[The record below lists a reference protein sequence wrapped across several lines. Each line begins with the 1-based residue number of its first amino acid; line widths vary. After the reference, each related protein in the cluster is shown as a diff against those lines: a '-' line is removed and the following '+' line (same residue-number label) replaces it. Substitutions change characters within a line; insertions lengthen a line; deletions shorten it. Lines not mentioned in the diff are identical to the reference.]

1 MHHKPSLFV
10 QLAPML
16 AKNGWR
22 PIPGYA
28 DTKRPSV
35 TRWNDLNNAP
45 WPPDKFI
52 DVMLG
57 QGQLEGEI
65 VCLAIQRE
73 IVAID
78 LDILDEQQAQAAY
91 DFALK
96 FLGQT
101 PLVRIGL
108 APKKVLIYRNDGT
121 IKSRKLHPIEI
132 FAGSGQVV
140 GFGFHAKAGR
150 DYQWSHSSPM
160 ELAVDAPSI
169 PMINQNDLDQF
180 LNACWDVIPRK
191 YVDRTDWEAPAFI
204 GKDHQADRQQALDL
218 VHQEANKL
226 NTAPE
231 GTRNSSLFNAAY
243 IAGQAIASGLV
254 ERHEA
259 EAIIAQVAIGSGLE
273 ASEIAATTRSGIGK
287 GGNNPFFVPGA
298 WFEHP
303 DEDVAD
309 EDVAEE
315 VVAAMTGL
323 KRFAFDSNVPF
334 TFPPSLIK
342 GLLPRNGIAFIGGQS
357 GSGKTF
363 VAIDLAVALCT
374 GQSFFGKRIKERVGV
389 LFIAGEGAETIQP
402 RLTIARMARNVD
414 ETLPIAWAPTFPDFT
429 RVEEVRSFMLE
440 LKALKAFML
449 DKHKVRLGAIVVDTL
464 AAVFS
469 LQDENDNSEASKI
482 IRAMKVIGEALDV
495 LLIPVHHY
503 GKGAETGLRGASAW
517 RAGCDAV
524 LSITA
529 DRNQLTGVVSGH
541 SLWLA
546 KSRVG
551 EEGPVGAF
559 GLRTMLLGVDED
571 GDELTSC
578 YVVPEVTAKQT
589 VAARRE
595 SEAVALEMLAVGEH
609 RADPRSDHWAGHLVA
624 EAFGLDTAEPKQ
636 LAQVKGILKRLI
648 AEGKVVEVF
657 RNDAHR
663 EKKKFVEVVK
673 KDNLS
678 QNEVAVVAA
687 VVAKNTCDASVGGL
701 FD

>member
-10 QLAPML
+10 QLAPTL
-16 AKNGWR
+16 VANGWR
-22 PIPGYA
+22 PLPGYA
-28 DTKRPSV
+28 DTKRPSIKQ
-35 TRWNDLNNAP
+35 WNHFNVEP
-45 WPPDKFI
+45 WTQDKLREI
-52 DVMLG
+52 MAG
-57 QGQLEGEI
+57 QGQVEGEI
-65 VCLAIQRE
+65 VCLAVQRE

-78 LDILDEQQAQAAY
+78 LDLEDPHQADSAY
-91 DFALK
+91 DAALR
-96 FLGQT
+96 FLGFT
-101 PLVRIGL
+101 PLVRIGREPRKL
-108 APKKVLIYRNDGT
+108 LIYRNDGS

-169 PMINQNDLDQF
+169 PMINQNNLDQF
-180 LNACWDVIPRK
+180 LNACWDFIPRK
-191 YVDRTDWEAPAFI
+191 YTERTDWEAPAFI

-218 VHQEANKL
+218 VSQEANKL

-298 WFEHP
+298 WFEQP
-303 DEDVAD
+303 DETDRIVSDVMQ
-309 EDVAEE
+309 
-315 VVAAMTGL
+315 AMNTDSYFSDDDL
-323 KRFAFDSNVPF
+323 KPF

-357 GSGKTF
+357 GAGKTF
-363 VAIDLAVALCT
+363 VAIDMAAALAT
-374 GQSFFGKRIKERVGV
+374 GQSFFGKRVKEKVGV
-389 LFIAGEGAETIQP
+389 VFIAGEGAETIQP
-402 RLTIARMARNVD
+402 RLTIARMARNV
-414 ETLPIAWAPTFPDFT
+414 EGTLPISWTSIIPDFT
-429 RVEEVRSFMLE
+429 KAEEV
-440 LKALKAFML
+440 KAFISRLKQKSVWMQERYG
-449 DKHKVRLGAIVVDTL
+449 VRLGAIVVDTL
-464 AAVFS
+464 AAVFA
-469 LQDENDNSEASKI
+469 LQDENDNSEAAKV
-482 IRAMKVIGEALDV
+482 IRALKVIGEALDV
-495 LLIPVHHY
+495 LLIPIHHY

-529 DRNQLTGVVSGH
+529 ERNQLTGVVSGH

-551 EEGPVGAF
+551 EEGAVGAF

-578 YVVPEVTAKQT
+578 YVVPEAAVKQT

>member
-1 MHHKPSLFV
+1 MNMHHKPSLFV
-10 QLAPML
+10 QLAPTL
-16 AKNGWR
+16 VKNGWR

-28 DTKRPSV
+28 DTKRPSI
-35 TRWNDLNNAP
+35 TRWNDLNNAQ
-45 WPPDKFI
+45 WPPDKL
-52 DVMLG
+52 DETLEG

-73 IVAID
+73 IVAVD

-91 DFALK
+91 DFALR

-150 DYQWSHSSPM
+150 DYQWPHKSPL
-160 ELAVDAPSI
+160 ELVVDDPSI
-169 PMINQNDLDQF
+169 PMISQSQLDQF
-180 LNACWDVIPRK
+180 LNACWDIIPRK
-191 YVDRTDWEAPAFI
+191 YVERTDWEPPAFV
-204 GKDHQADRQQALDL
+204 GNSHADDRKQALGL
-218 VHQEANKL
+218 VHQKANSL
-226 NTAPE
+226 IMAPE
-231 GTRNSSLFNAAY
+231 GTRNSALFDAAY
-243 IAGQAIASGLV
+243 VAGQGIAAGLV

-259 EAIIAQVAIGSGLE
+259 ELMLMQAASAAGLSPE
-273 ASEIAATTRSGIGK
+273 ESLATTRSGITK
-287 GGNNPFFVPGA
+287 GGHNPFFVPGM
-298 WFEHP
+298 WFEKP
-303 DEDVAD
+303 DHNETVVSAVVHAMSTDHKDVHFD
-309 EDVAEE
+309 D
-315 VVAAMTGL
+315 L
-323 KRFAFDSNVPF
+323 KPF

-357 GSGKTF
+357 GAGKTF
-363 VAIDLAVALCT
+363 VAVDLAVALTT
-374 GQSFFGKRIKERVGV
+374 GQTFFNRRVKERVGV
-389 LFIAGEGAETIQP
+389 MFVAGEGAETIQP

-414 ETLPIAWAPTFPDFT
+414 GTLPIAWTATIPDFT
-429 RVEEVRSFMLE
+429 KPDEVR
-440 LKALKAFML
+440 AFISKLRWTNAQMM
-449 DKHKVRLGAIVVDTL
+449 DQHGVRLGAIVIDTL
-464 AAVFS
+464 AAVFT
-469 LQDENDNSEASKI
+469 LQDENDNSEASKV
-482 IRAMKVIGEALDV
+482 IRAMKVIGDELDV
-495 LLIPVHHY
+495 LMVPIHHY

-529 DRNQLTGVVSGH
+529 ERNQLTGVVSGH

-551 EEGPVGAF
+551 EEGPAGAF
-559 GLRTMLLGVDED
+559 SLRTMLLGVDED

-578 YVVPEVTAKQT
+578 YVVPELMVKQT

-595 SEAVALEMLAVGEH
+595 AEAVALDLVDGGEW
-609 RADPRSDHWAGHLVA
+609 RADPQSELWVGRCVA
-624 EAFGLDTAEPKQ
+624 EAFGLDVEDVKQ
-636 LAQVKGILKRLI
+636 KAQIKSILKRLI
-648 AEGKVVEVF
+648 AEKKVVEVF
-657 RNDAHR
+657 RSDARRH
-663 EKKKFVEVVK
+663 KKKYVELVK

-678 QNEVAVVAA
+678 AEKGAPPSAPPC
-687 VVAKNTCDASVGGL
+687 KNPCEDTVGGL

>member
-1 MHHKPSLFV
+1 MNMHHKPSLFV
-10 QLAPML
+10 RLAPTL
-16 AKNGWR
+16 VKNGWR

-28 DTKRPSV
+28 DTKRPSI
-35 TRWNDLNNAP
+35 TRWNDLNNAQ
-45 WPPDKFI
+45 WPPDKFEET
-52 DVMLG
+52 LAG

-65 VCLAIQRE
+65 VCLAIQKE
-73 IVAID
+73 LVAID

-91 DFALK
+91 DFALR
-96 FLGQT
+96 FLGPT

-150 DYQWSHSSPM
+150 DYQWSHSSPV
-160 ELAVDAPSI
+160 ELSVDDPSI
-169 PMINQNDLDQF
+169 PMINQHQLDQF

-226 NTAPE
+226 TEAPE

-298 WFEHP
+298 WFEQP
-303 DEDVAD
+303 DETDRIVSDVMQ
-309 EDVAEE
+309 
-315 VVAAMTGL
+315 AMSGDSYFSDDDL
-323 KRFAFDSNVPF
+323 KPF

-357 GSGKTF
+357 GAGKTF
-363 VAIDLAVALCT
+363 VAIDMAAALAT
-374 GQSFFGKRIKERVGV
+374 GQSFFGKRVKEKVGV
-389 LFIAGEGAETIQP
+389 VFIAGEGAETIQP
-402 RLTIARMARNVD
+402 RLTIARMARNI
-414 ETLPIAWAPTFPDFT
+414 EGTLPISWTSIIPDFT
-429 RVEEVRSFMLE
+429 KPDEV
-440 LKALKAFML
+440 KAFISRLKQKSVWMQERYG
-449 DKHKVRLGAIVVDTL
+449 VRMGAVVIDTL
-464 AAVFS
+464 AAVFA
-469 LQDENDNSEASKI
+469 LQDENDNSEAAKV
-482 IRAMKVIGEALDV
+482 IRALKVIGEALDV

-648 AEGKVVEVF
+648 AERKVVEVF

>member
-10 QLAPML
+10 QLAPTL
-16 AKNGWR
+16 VANGWR
-22 PIPGYA
+22 PLPGYA
-28 DTKRPSV
+28 DTKRPSIKQ
-35 TRWNDLNNAP
+35 WNQFNVEP
-45 WPPDKFI
+45 WTQDKLREI
-52 DVMLG
+52 MAG
-57 QGQLEGEI
+57 QGQVEGEI
-65 VCLAIQRE
+65 VCLAVQRE

-78 LDILDEQQAQAAY
+78 LDIEDEELANFAY
-91 DFALK
+91 KMAREY
-96 FLGQT
+96 LGDT
-101 PLVRIGL
+101 PLVRIGREPRKL
-108 APKKVLIYRNDGT
+108 LIYRNDGT

-150 DYQWSHSSPM
+150 DYQWTHTSP
-160 ELAVDAPSI
+160 LQLSVDDECI
-169 PMINQNDLDQF
+169 PQINQYMLDRF
-180 LNACWDVIPRK
+180 LTACWDVIPRK
-191 YVDRTDWEAPAFI
+191 YTERTDWEAPAFI

-218 VHQEANKL
+218 VSQEANKL

-231 GTRNSSLFNAAY
+231 GTRNSALFNAAY

-259 EAIIAQVAIGSGLE
+259 EVIIGQSAIGSGLE
-273 ASEIAATTRSGIGK
+273 PSEIAATTKSGIGK
-287 GGNNPFFVPGA
+287 GGNNPFFVPGQ
-298 WFEHP
+298 WFERSAEP
-303 DEDVAD
+303 DTAD
-309 EDVAEE
+309 D

-323 KRFAFDSNVPF
+323 KRFAFDSDTPF

-374 GQSFFGKRIKERVGV
+374 GQSFFGRRIRERVGV

-402 RLTIARMARNVD
+402 RLTIARMARSVD
-414 ETLPIAWAPTFPDFT
+414 RTLPIAWAPTFPDFT
-429 RVEEVRSFMLE
+429 RVEEVRGFMQE
-440 LKALKAFML
+440 LKVLKAYMQ
-449 DKHKVRLGAIVVDTL
+449 DTHGVRLGAIVVDTL
-464 AAVFS
+464 AAVFA
-469 LQDENDNSEASKI
+469 LQDENDNSEAAKV
-482 IRAMKVIGEALDV
+482 IRALKVIGEALDV
-495 LLIPVHHY
+495 LLIPIHHY

-595 SEAVALEMLAVGEH
+595 AEAVALELVDGGEW
-609 RADPRSDHWAGHLVA
+609 RADPQSELWVGRCVA
-624 EAFGLDTAEPKQ
+624 EAFGLDIEDAKQ
-636 LAQVKGILKRLI
+636 RAQIKGILKRLV
-648 AEGKVVEVF
+648 AEKKVVEVF
-657 RNDAHR
+657 RNDAQR
-663 EKKKFVEVVK
+663 RSRKFVELPK

-678 QNEVAVVAA
+678 QNEAA
-687 VVAKNTCDASVGGL
+687 PPSAPPLKMPCEDHVGGL

>member
-10 QLAPML
+10 QLAPTL
-16 AKNGWR
+16 VKNGWR

-28 DTKRPSV
+28 DTKRPSIKN
-35 TRWNDLNNAP
+35 WNDLNAAQ

-52 DVMLG
+52 DVMAG
-57 QGQLEGEI
+57 QGQFEGEI
-65 VCLAIQRE
+65 VCFAIQRE
-73 IVAID
+73 LVAID

-91 DFALK
+91 DFALR
-96 FLGQT
+96 FLGPT

-150 DYQWSHSSPM
+150 DYQWPKLSPLD
-160 ELAVDAPSI
+160 LAVDDPTI
-169 PMINQNDLDQF
+169 PMINQNQLDQF
-180 LNACWDVIPRK
+180 LNACWDFIPRK
-191 YVDRTDWEAPAFI
+191 YTDRTDWEPPAFI

-226 NTAPE
+226 TEAPE
-231 GTRNSSLFNAAY
+231 GTRNSSLFNASY

-259 EAIIAQVAIGSGLE
+259 EAIIAQAAIGSGLE
-273 ASEIAATTRSGIGK
+273 LSEIAATTRSGIAK

-303 DEDVAD
+303 DDAAD
-309 EDVAEE
+309 DAVDDI
-315 VVAAMTGL
+315 VAAMTGL
-323 KRFAFDSNVPF
+323 KRFAFDSDTPF

-402 RLTIARMARNVD
+402 RLTIARMARNV
-414 ETLPIAWAPTFPDFT
+414 EGTLPIAWAPTFPDFT
-429 RVEEVRSFMLE
+429 RVEEVRAFMQE
-440 LKALKAFML
+440 LKALKAFMQ
-449 DKHKVRLGAIVVDTL
+449 DTHGVRLGAIVVDTL
-464 AAVFS
+464 AAVFA
-469 LQDENDNSEASKI
+469 LQDENDNSEAAKV
-482 IRAMKVIGEALDV
+482 IRALKVIGEALDV
-495 LLIPVHHY
+495 LLIPIHHY

-578 YVVPEVTAKQT
+578 YVVPEAAVKQT

-595 SEAVALEMLAVGEH
+595 NEAVALEMLSVGQH
-609 RADPRSDHWAGHLVA
+609 RADPRSDHWAGHVVA
-624 EAFGLDTAEPKQ
+624 EAFSLDTAEPKQ

-687 VVAKNTCDASVGGL
+687 VVAENPCNASVGGL

>member
-10 QLAPML
+10 QLAPTL
-16 AKNGWR
+16 VKNGWR

-28 DTKRPSV
+28 DTKRPSI
-35 TRWNDLNNAP
+35 TRWNDLNNAQ
-45 WPPDKFI
+45 WPPDKL
-52 DVMLG
+52 DETLEG

-91 DFALK
+91 DFALR

-150 DYQWSHSSPM
+150 DYQWPHKSPL
-160 ELAVDAPSI
+160 ELAVDDPTI
-169 PMINQNDLDQF
+169 PMINQHQLDQF
-180 LNACWDVIPRK
+180 LIACWDVIPRK
-191 YVDRTDWEAPAFI
+191 YTDRTDWEPPAFI
-204 GKDHQADRQQALDL
+204 GQNHQADRQQALDL
-218 VHQEANKL
+218 VSQEANKL
-226 NTAPE
+226 TEAPE
-231 GTRNSSLFNAAY
+231 GTRNSSLFNASY

-259 EAIIAQVAIGSGLE
+259 EAIIAQAATVSGLE
-273 ASEIAATTRSGIGK
+273 PSEIAATTKSGIGK
-287 GGNNPFFVPGA
+287 GGNNPFFVPGQ
-298 WFEHP
+298 WFETQEHTQA
-303 DEDVAD
+303 ED
-309 EDVAEE
+309 
-315 VVAAMTGL
+315 VVAAMTGI
-323 KRFAFDSNVPF
+323 KRFSFDSNIPF
-334 TFPPSLIK
+334 KFPPSLIK
-342 GLLPRNGIAFIGGQS
+342 GLLPRNGVAFIGGQS

-363 VAIDLAVALCT
+363 IAIDLAVALCT
-374 GQSFFGKRIKERVGV
+374 GQSFFGRRVKEHVGV

-402 RLTIARMARNVD
+402 RLTIARMARNV
-414 ETLPIAWAPTFPDFT
+414 ERTLPIAWAPTFPDFT
-429 RVEEVRSFMLE
+429 RVEEVRSFMQE
-440 LKALKAFML
+440 LKALKTHMQET
-449 DKHKVRLGAIVVDTL
+449 HGVRLGAIVVDTL
-464 AAVFS
+464 AAVFA
-469 LQDENDNSEASKI
+469 LQDENDNSEASRV

-503 GKGAETGLRGASAW
+503 GKGSETGLRGASAW

-529 DRNQLTGVVSGH
+529 ERNQLTGVVSGH

-578 YVVPEVTAKQT
+578 YVVPEAAEKQT

-595 SEAVALEMLAVGEH
+595 NEAMALELIENGVC
-609 RADPRSDHWAGHLVA
+609 RADPQSEFWVGLCIA
-624 EAFGLDTAEPKQ
+624 EAFSLDAGDPKQ
-636 LAQVKGILKRLI
+636 KAAVKGIIRRLI
-648 AEGKVVEVF
+648 SENKIKEVI
-657 RNDAHR
+657 RND
-663 EKKKFVEVVK
+663 EKRKPRKFVEVVK

-678 QNEVAVVAA
+678 QNEAA
-687 VVAKNTCDASVGGL
+687 PPSAPPLKKPCDDHVGGL

>member
-10 QLAPML
+10 RLAPTL
-16 AKNGWR
+16 VKNGWR

-28 DTKRPSV
+28 DTKRPSI
-35 TRWNDLNNAP
+35 TRWNDLNNAQ
-45 WPPDKFI
+45 WPPDKFEETL
-52 DVMLG
+52 VG

-91 DFALK
+91 DFALR
-96 FLGQT
+96 FLGPT

-140 GFGFHAKAGR
+140 GFGHHAKAGR
-150 DYQWSHSSPM
+150 DYQWPKLSPLD
-160 ELAVDAPSI
+160 LAVDDPTI
-169 PMINQNDLDQF
+169 PMVNQNQLDQF

-191 YVDRTDWEAPAFI
+191 YVERTDWEPPAFI
-204 GKDHQADRQQALDL
+204 GKDHQADRQQALEL
-218 VHQEANKL
+218 VRIEADKL
-226 NTAPE
+226 LWTAE
-231 GTRNSSLFNAAY
+231 GTRNNALFNAAY
-243 IAGQAIASGLV
+243 IAGQAIAAGLV
-254 ERHEA
+254 ERFEA
-259 EAIIAQVAIGSGLE
+259 EAIIAQAATVSGLE
-273 ASEIAATTRSGIGK
+273 PSEIAATTKSGIGK

-303 DEDVAD
+303 DDTETIVSDVITAMSSDAD
-309 EDVAEE
+309 IRRHSKE
-315 VVAAMTGL
+315 
-323 KRFAFDSNVPF
+323 PF
-334 TFPPSLIK
+334 TFPPSLVK

-357 GSGKTF
+357 GAGKTF
-363 VAIDLAVALCT
+363 IAIDLAVALTT
-374 GQSFFGKRIKERVGV
+374 GQTFFGRKVKEKVGV
-389 LFIAGEGAETIQP
+389 MFIAGEGAETIQP
-402 RLTIARMARNVD
+402 RLTVACMARNV
-414 ETLPIAWAPTFPDFT
+414 ERLLPISWTATIPDFT
-429 RVEEVRSFMLE
+429 KPDEVRAFIAK
-440 LKALKAFML
+440 LKREAAWMQEN
-449 DKHKVRLGAIVVDTL
+449 HGVRMGAIVIDTL
-464 AAVFS
+464 SAVFNM
-469 LQDENDNSEASKI
+469 QDENDNSEAARI
-482 IRAMKVIGEALDV
+482 IRALKVIGEALDV
-495 LLIPVHHY
+495 LLIPIHHY

-551 EEGPVGAF
+551 EEGSVGAF

-578 YVVPEVTAKQT
+578 YVVPEAAVKQT

-595 SEAVALEMLAVGEH
+595 AEAVALELVDGGEW
-609 RADPRSDHWAGHLVA
+609 RADPQSELWVGRCVA
-624 EAFGLDTAEPKQ
+624 EAFSLDIEDAKQ
-636 LAQVKGILKRLI
+636 RAQIKGILKRLV
-648 AEGKVVEVF
+648 AEKKVVEVF
-657 RNDAHR
+657 RNDAQR
-663 EKKKFVEVVK
+663 RSRKFVELPK

-678 QNEVAVVAA
+678 ENEAA
-687 VVAKNTCDASVGGL
+687 PPSAPPLKMPCEDHVGGL

>member
-10 QLAPML
+10 QLAPTL
-16 AKNGWR
+16 VANGWR
-22 PIPGYA
+22 PLPGYA
-28 DTKRPSV
+28 DTKRPSIKN
-35 TRWNDLNNAP
+35 WNHFNLEP
-45 WPPDKFI
+45 WTQDKLREI
-52 DVMLG
+52 MAG
-57 QGQLEGEI
+57 QGQVEGEI
-65 VCLAIQRE
+65 VCLAVQKD

-78 LDILDEQQAQAAY
+78 LDLEEEAYANIAY
-91 DFALK
+91 DRAQQ
-96 FLGQT
+96 FLGFT
-101 PLVRIGL
+101 PLLRIGREPRKL
-108 APKKVLIYRNDGT
+108 LIYRNDGS
-121 IKSRKLHPIEI
+121 IKSRKFHPIEI
-132 FAGSGQVV
+132 FAGSGQIV

-150 DYQWSHSSPM
+150 DYRWPHESPR
-160 ELAVDAPSI
+160 ELSVNSQSI
-169 PMINQNDLDQF
+169 PIISQGQLDRF
-180 LNACWDVIPRK
+180 LSACWDYIPRK
-191 YVDRTDWEAPAFI
+191 WVEQRDWEPPQFI
-204 GKDHQADRQQALDL
+204 GGDHAADRQQALDL
-218 VHQEANKL
+218 VSVEANKL
-226 NTAPE
+226 NIAPE
-231 GTRNSSLFNAAY
+231 GTRNNALFNAAY

-254 ERHEA
+254 ERYEA
-259 EAIIAQVAIGSGLE
+259 EGIIGQAAIGSGLE
-273 ASEIAATTRSGIGK
+273 PNEIAATTKSGIAK
-287 GGNNPFFVPGA
+287 GAHNPFFVPGQ
-298 WFEHP
+298 WFERSAEP
-303 DEDVAD
+303 DTAD
-309 EDVAEE
+309 N

-323 KRFAFDSNVPF
+323 KRFAFDSDTPF

-374 GQSFFGKRIKERVGV
+374 GQSFFGRRIRERVGV

-402 RLTIARMARNVD
+402 RLTIARMARSVD
-414 ETLPIAWAPTFPDFT
+414 RTLPIAWAPTFPDFT
-429 RVEEVRSFMLE
+429 RVEEVRGFMQE
-440 LKALKAFML
+440 LKVLKAYMQ
-449 DKHKVRLGAIVVDTL
+449 DTHGVRLGAIVVDTL
-464 AAVFS
+464 AAVFA
-469 LQDENDNSEASKI
+469 LQDENDNSEAAKV
-482 IRAMKVIGEALDV
+482 IRALKVIGEALDV
-495 LLIPVHHY
+495 LLIPIHHY

-595 SEAVALEMLAVGEH
+595 AEAVALEMLAVGEH

>member
-1 MHHKPSLFV
+1 MHHKPSRFV
-10 QLAPML
+10 QAAPDL
-16 AKNGWR
+16 VVKKWR
-22 PIPGYA
+22 PLPGYA
-28 DTKRPSV
+28 DTKRPSIKSWQ
-35 TRWNDLNNAP
+35 TYNSRQWEDDELREMMA
-45 WPPDKFI
+45 
-52 DVMLG
+52 G
-57 QGQLEGEI
+57 QGQLEGEM
-65 VCLAIQRE
+65 VCLAVQRE

-78 LDILDEQQAQAAY
+78 LDLEDPAMAAHASKC
-91 DFALK
+91 ALQY
-96 FLGQT
+96 LGLT
-101 PLVRIGL
+101 PLTRIGREPRKL
-108 APKKVLIYRNDGT
+108 LIYRNDGT

-140 GFGFHAKAGR
+140 GFGYHAKAGR
-150 DYQWSHSSPM
+150 DYQWPHKSPL
-160 ELAVDAPSI
+160 ELAVDDPSI
-169 PMINQNDLDQF
+169 PMINQHQLDQF

-191 YVDRTDWEAPAFI
+191 YVERTDWEPPQFI
-204 GKDHQADRQQALDL
+204 GQDHQADRQQALDL
-218 VHQEANKL
+218 VRQEVNKL
-226 NTAPE
+226 ITAPE

-254 ERHEA
+254 ERTEA

-273 ASEIAATTRSGIGK
+273 PSEIAATTKSGIAK
-287 GGNNPFFVPGA
+287 GGHNPFFVPGA
-298 WFEHP
+298 WFELP
-303 DEDVAD
+303 DDTALDAAD
-309 EDVAEE
+309 D

-323 KRFAFDSNVPF
+323 KRFTFDSATPF

-402 RLTIARMARNVD
+402 RLTIARMARNV
-414 ETLPIAWAPTFPDFT
+414 EKTLPIAWAPTFPDFT

-449 DKHKVRLGAIVVDTL
+449 EQHGVRLGAIVVDTL

-469 LQDENDNSEASKI
+469 LQDENDNSEASKV
-482 IRAMKVIGEALDV
+482 IRAMKVIGDALDV

-551 EEGPVGAF
+551 EEGSVGAF

-578 YVVPEVTAKQT
+578 YVVPEVAVQQT

-595 SEAVALEMLAVGEH
+595 NEAVALEMLGVGEH
-609 RADPRSDHWAGHLVA
+609 RADPRSEHWAGVLVA
-624 EAFGLDTAEPKQ
+624 EAHSLDLAEPKQ
-636 LAQVKGILKRLI
+636 LAKVKDILKRML
-648 AEGKVVEVF
+648 AEGKLKEVV
-657 RNDAHR
+657 RNDENR
-663 EKKKFVEVVK
+663 RPRKYIEVVK

-678 QNEVAVVAA
+678 QNGAAPVAA
-687 VVAKNTCDASVGGL
+687 PVAENPCYDTVGGL

>member
-10 QLAPML
+10 QLAPTL
-16 AKNGWR
+16 VANGWR
-22 PIPGYA
+22 PLPGYA

-35 TRWNDLNNAP
+35 TKWNDLNNAQ
-45 WPPDKFI
+45 WPPDKFEET
-52 DVMLG
+52 LAG

-91 DFALK
+91 DFALR

-140 GFGFHAKAGR
+140 GFGYHAKAGR
-150 DYQWSHSSPM
+150 DYQWPHKSPL
-160 ELAVDAPSI
+160 ELTIYNQDI
-169 PMINQNDLDQF
+169 PIISQNDLDQF

-218 VHQEANKL
+218 VSQEANKL

-254 ERHEA
+254 ERTEA
-259 EAIIAQVAIGSGLE
+259 EAIIAQAAIGSGLE

-298 WFEHP
+298 WFEQP
-303 DEDVAD
+303 SDTDQIVSDVMQ
-309 EDVAEE
+309 
-315 VVAAMTGL
+315 AMSSDAYFSDDDL
-323 KRFAFDSNVPF
+323 KPF

-357 GSGKTF
+357 GAGKTF
-363 VAIDLAVALCT
+363 VAIDMAAALAT
-374 GQSFFGKRIKERVGV
+374 GQSFFGKRVKEKVGV
-389 LFIAGEGAETIQP
+389 VFIAGEGAETIQP
-402 RLTIARMARNVD
+402 RLTIARMARNI
-414 ETLPIAWAPTFPDFT
+414 EGTLPISWTAIIPDFT
-429 RVEEVRSFMLE
+429 KPDEV
-440 LKALKAFML
+440 KAFINRLKQKSVWMQERYG
-449 DKHKVRLGAIVVDTL
+449 VRMGAVVIDTL
-464 AAVFS
+464 AAVFA
-469 LQDENDNSEASKI
+469 LQDENDNSEAAKV
-482 IRAMKVIGEALDV
+482 IRALKVIGEALDV
-495 LLIPVHHY
+495 LMIPIHHY

-524 LSITA
+524 LSIMA
-529 DRNQLTGVVSGH
+529 ERNNITGVVSGH
-541 SLWLA
+541 TLALA

-578 YVVPEVTAKQT
+578 YVVPEVTVKQT

>member
-10 QLAPML
+10 QLAPTL
-16 AKNGWR
+16 VANGWR

-35 TRWNDLNNAP
+35 TKWNDLNNAQ
-45 WPPDKFI
+45 WPPDKFEET
-52 DVMLG
+52 LAG

-65 VCLAIQRE
+65 VCLAVQRE

-91 DFALK
+91 DFALR

-140 GFGFHAKAGR
+140 GFGYHAKAGR
-150 DYQWSHSSPM
+150 DYQWPHKSPL
-160 ELAVDAPSI
+160 ELTIYNQDI
-169 PMINQNDLDQF
+169 PIISQNDLDQF

-218 VHQEANKL
+218 VSQEANKL

-254 ERHEA
+254 ERTEA
-259 EAIIAQVAIGSGLE
+259 EAIIAQAAIGSGLE

-298 WFEHP
+298 WFEQP
-303 DEDVAD
+303 SDTDQIVSDVMQ
-309 EDVAEE
+309 
-315 VVAAMTGL
+315 AMSSDAYFSDDDL
-323 KRFAFDSNVPF
+323 KPF

-357 GSGKTF
+357 GAGKTF
-363 VAIDLAVALCT
+363 VAIDMAAALAT
-374 GQSFFGKRIKERVGV
+374 GQSFFGKRVKEKVGV
-389 LFIAGEGAETIQP
+389 VFIAGEGAETIQP
-402 RLTIARMARNVD
+402 RLTIARMARNI
-414 ETLPIAWAPTFPDFT
+414 EGTLPISWTAIIPDFT
-429 RVEEVRSFMLE
+429 KPDEV
-440 LKALKAFML
+440 KAFINRLKQKSVWMQERYG
-449 DKHKVRLGAIVVDTL
+449 VRMGAVVIDTL
-464 AAVFS
+464 AAVFA
-469 LQDENDNSEASKI
+469 LQDENDNSEAAKV
-482 IRAMKVIGEALDV
+482 IRAMKVIGDELDV
-495 LLIPVHHY
+495 LMVPIHHY

-529 DRNQLTGVVSGH
+529 ERNQLTGVVSGH

-551 EEGPVGAF
+551 EEGPAGAF
-559 GLRTMLLGVDED
+559 SLRTMLLGVDED

-578 YVVPEVTAKQT
+578 YVVPELMVKQT

-595 SEAVALEMLAVGEH
+595 AEAVALDLVDGGEWRVDPQSELWVG
-609 RADPRSDHWAGHLVA
+609 RCVA
-624 EAFGLDTAEPKQ
+624 EAFDLDIEDARQ
-636 LAQVKGILKRLI
+636 RVQIKGILKRLI
-648 AEGKVVEVF
+648 SENKIKEVV
-657 RNDAHR
+657 RND
-663 EKKKFVEVVK
+663 EKRKPRKFVEVVK

-678 QNEVAVVAA
+678 PNEAA
-687 VVAKNTCDASVGGL
+687 PPCAPPRENPCEDHVGGL